1 MCPEIV
7 SDFVNNLFLPKM
19 GNHCNQPQLKKKQF
33 SFTFTFNFSFTSEFR
48 TTYKLKQESK
58 LKQVSSLRT

>member
-1 MCPEIV
+1 MQV
-7 SDFVNNLFLPKM
+7 KSYLMVQ
-19 GNHCNQPQLKKKQF
+19 G
-33 SFTFTFNFSFTSEFR
+33 SEFR